1 MMFRLQSSLLSKF
14 FAAIALTATI
24 VVGSVAVMLTLSMR
38 HGFSQYLVQGEL
50 NRFNDLALALAEIHD
65 PKNPGWSEFSGQPH
79 LWRRFVGEHFR
90 PAGHPRNG
98 VRRPF
103 PPPPGMGDPLQI
115 GGRIALLN
123 AMENTVVDAQDKSS
137 IFVKRP
143 IYADGAELSSK
154 PIGWIGLYAPR
165 GARETTDEVFLS
177 GQYRSLLL
185 ACLSAI
191 GLSGLAALVLARQ
204 FLKPFKALEAG
215 ARTLASGNYSARI
228 TNTRRDE
235 LGSLIDHYNALAKA
249 LEATEAAERLWIS
262 DTSHELQTPLA
273 VLRASIEAVQ
283 DGVHVPNEK
292 TLAEMHGAVMRL
304 SRLVSDLKTL
314 SFTREADFITTKQPT
329 DLGEIVEDAIDSIK
343 TRAEHAGLN
352 LYSHVDK
359 PLTID
364 CDHQRIRQVIDNLLE
379 NALRYTDA
387 PGSITVRAFRDRNNA
402 IIIVDDTAPSPP
414 ADALPLLFN
423 RFYRAEGSRSRK
435 HGGSG
440 LGLSICEAIVT
451 AHGGTIKAIQSQY
464 GGLTLTVALPLR
476 GS

>member
-1 MMFRLQSSLLSKF
+1 
-14 FAAIALTATI
+14 
-24 VVGSVAVMLTLSMR
+24 MLTLSMR
-38 HGFSQYLVQGEL
+38 HGFSLYLVQGEL

-65 PKNPGWSEFSGQPH
+65 PENPGWPEFAAQPQH
-79 LWRRFVGEHFR
+79 WRRFVGEHFQPTGLSR
-90 PAGHPRNG
+90 KDAIKLGL
-98 VRRPF
+98 
-103 PPPPGMGDPLQI
+103 PPPGRGDPLQI
-115 GGRIALLN
+115 GTRISLLDAMGRP
-123 AMENTVVDAQDKSS
+123 VVDGRDKSS

-143 IYADGAELSSK
+143 IYATGSGPSSK

-165 GARETTDEVFLS
+165 GARDATDSVFLT
-177 GQYRSLLL
+177 GQYWSLFLAGLL
-185 ACLSAI
+185 AM
-191 GLSGLAALVLARQ
+191 GLSTVAAFVLARQ
-204 FLKPFKALEAG
+204 FLQPFKALEAG

-228 TNTRRDE
+228 ANTRRDE
-235 LGSLIDHYNALAKA
+235 LGSLIDHYNALAED
-249 LEATEAAERLWIS
+249 LEAAEAAERRWIS

-273 VLRASIEAVQ
+273 VLQASIEAVQ

-292 TLAEMHGAVMRL
+292 TLAEMHGAVLRL

-314 SFTREADFITTKQPT
+314 SFTREADFLTTKHPA

-343 TRAEHAGLN
+343 TRGEHAGLT
-352 LYSHVDK
+352 LCSHLDK

-364 CDHQRIRQVIDNLLE
+364 CDHQRIRQVFDNLLE

-402 IIIVDDTAPSPP
+402 IVTVDDTAPSPP
-414 ADALPLLFN
+414 ADALPHLFN
-423 RFYRAEGSRSRK
+423 RFYRAEESRSRK

-451 AHGGTIKAIQSQY
+451 AHGGSIKASQSQC
-464 GGLTLTVALPLR
+464 GGLTLTVAFPLR